1 MFQLTKKFYNVWD
14 ITGIGGEVLLLASR
28 EDLLWDHLYTNI
40 HEYYRALRKVF
51 LGKKEHN

>member
-28 EDLLWDHLYTNI
+28 EDFTVGPSVHKYS
-40 HEYYRALRKVF
+40 
-51 LGKKEHN
+51 